1 MVHMKAIRKHGT
13 SVAVRDV
20 PLPRLTAAD
29 DVQIRVAVAGLCR
42 TDIYVAEGRIA
53 CADPL
58 VLGHEFS
65 GTVEEIGP
73 GVTALAAGDRV
84 AVMPVISCGDC
95 EQCHGGLETICQRR
109 TMLGVDRDGAFAE
122 FIVVPARAVRRI
134 PAGLSCMEAAYA
146 EPVAAALGVLNA
158 GLPKAGR
165 GLIYGRNRFSGLVQQ
180 ALMAHGFAD
189 VAIYDPADGGS
200 PPAANSCD
208 FVIETMANVSA
219 LAEIIRIARPRGIVV
234 LKSRQPVPVGI
245 DVAAVVAKELTL
257 RGACYGSFR
266 EGIGLLVERTIDVRG
281 FLGPVH
287 PLEEFEQVFAMS
299 AANESAKFFFSP
311 SGAYVRDC

>member
-1 MVHMKAIRKHGT
+1 MCRLRAALAAAH
-13 SVAVRDV
+13 DV
-20 PLPRLTAAD
+20 L
-29 DVQIRVAVAGLCR
+29 IRVAVAGLCR
-42 TDIYVAEGRIA
+42 TDVYVAQGRIA
-53 CADPL
+53 SADPL

-95 EQCHGGLETICQRR
+95 EQCRGGLETICQRR

-122 FIVVPARAVRRI
+122 FVVVPGRAVWRI
-134 PAGLSCMEAAYA
+134 PAGLSFMEAAYA

-158 GLPKAGR
+158 GLPTAGR
-165 GLIYGRNRFSGLVQQ
+165 GLIFGRNRFSGLVQQ
-180 ALMAHGFAD
+180 ALAAHGFAN
-189 VAIYDPADGGS
+189 VAIYDPADES
-200 PPAANSCD
+200 AVRRRRTSCD
-208 FVIETMANVSA
+208 FVIETMATASA
-219 LAEIIRIARPRGIVV
+219 LAEIVRIARPRGIIV

-245 DVAAVVAKELTL
+245 DVSAVVAKELTL

-266 EGIGLLVERTIDVRG
+266 EGIGMLVERTIDVRG
-281 FLGPVH
+281 LLGPVH